1 MKQEFFKLGK
11 SFRAAWHGLC
21 SVVRRERNFRVH
33 LVVSAYVLA
42 FAWLG
47 RVSGAQLALLFACIG
62 LVLALELVNTAVET
76 LCDRV
81 TTKQDEQ
88 IGKVKDFAAAAVLI
102 AALMAAA
109 AGLAIFLSKPVLLAV
124 WGALCAAPH
133 WGFLLILAL
142 LPAFLFIF
150 RFKK

>member
-21 SVVRRERNFRVH
+21 SVVRRERNFRIH

-109 AGLAIFLSKPVLLAV
+109 AGLAIFLSKPVPRSAKAFAQFKKFLLHGGYLLARGIPQAV
-124 WGALCAAPH
+124 K
-133 WGFLLILAL
+133 ISS
-142 LPAFLFIF
+142 
-150 RFKK
+150 